1 MIEKSVKIH
10 DRFSLELKFGF
21 ATRRKQK
28 VNIFEVNTWIFIPNS
43 LDINRQTYSKSD
55 FYKDLKSNIRLIT
68 PEFLLR
74 DIADVKK
81 SPFIHLEK
89 SFIILAGNPIRGNIR
104 EYEHQLKMFMSIL
117 KSSLRDHRDHIIR
130 NIDTEDRDY
139 LISSYLS
146 NARSILSNYRGLRNI
161 ITVPTVDKKY
171 FTLFL
176 LGDEFMSNQV
186 EQHTY
191 LLADELRK
199 KYPLIYKTAKVSL
212 LDLIR
217 SETEYRKSKGFL
229 APENNNTLQI
239 RELVYRRGVLKKLF
253 ESQLF
258 LSTRKKRDGFII
270 EQLIYSVAAGF
281 AMIFATGIAFAFQK
295 KYGNFTTPLFFAL
308 VVSYMFKDRLKD
320 LMRYYFAGKLKKIFF
335 DHKTKIL
342 VRNDQPVGWC
352 KESFDFVSEE
362 KIPAE
367 IKDKR
372 RKSVIMEAESTEGW
386 EKVILYRKLMRL
398 DRPSLDNVFADFTI
412 TGVNDIIRFNVSNYI
427 QNMDNPEIPLRYL
440 TDDGYEEIRGEKVY
454 YLTMVINLKYD
465 GETHYNAYRVT
476 FNRSGILNVE
486 AY

>member
-1 MIEKSVKIH
+1 MTGFLLSLNLAMLQGEKK
-10 DRFSLELKFGF
+10 
-21 ATRRKQK
+21 K
-28 VNIFEVNTWIFIPNS
+28 VNLFEVNTWIFIPNS

-74 DIADVKK
+74 DIADVNK
-81 SPFIHLEK
+81 SPFIHLER
-89 SFIILAGNPIRGNIR
+89 SFTVFAGNPIRGNIR

-130 NIDTEDRDY
+130 NINTEDRDY
-139 LISSYLS
+139 LISSFLS

-161 ITVPTVDKKY
+161 ITVPTVDKQY

-199 KYPLIYKTAKVSL
+199 KHPLIYSTAKASL

-217 SETEYRKSKGFL
+217 SETDYRRSKGFP
-229 APENNNTLQI
+229 APEYDDTLQI
-239 RELVYRRGVLKKLF
+239 RKLVYRRGILKKLF

-258 LSTRKKRDGFII
+258 LSTRKKKDGFII

-352 KESFDFVSEE
+352 KESFDFVPEE

-367 IKDKR
+367 IKSKR
-372 RKSVIMEAESTEGW
+372 RKSVIMEAECTEGW

-398 DRPSLDNVFADFTI
+398 NRPSLDNVFADFTI

-440 TDDGYEEIRGEKVY
+440 TDDGYEEMKGEKVY
-454 YLTMVINLKYD
+454 YLTLVINLKYEE
-465 GETHYNAYRVT
+465 ETHYNSYRVT

-486 AY
+486 GY